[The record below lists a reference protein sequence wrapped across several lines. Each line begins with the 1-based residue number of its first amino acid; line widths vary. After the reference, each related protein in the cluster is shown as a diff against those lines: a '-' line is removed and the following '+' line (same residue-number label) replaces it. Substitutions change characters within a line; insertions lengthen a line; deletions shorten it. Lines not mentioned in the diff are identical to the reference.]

1 MTKSMMAAAE
11 ELLASGRADGAS
23 HAAAGGT
30 VCRVRIPIKCARLY
44 YVLKV

>member
-1 MTKSMMAAAE
+1 MTDPPRGQAAAE

-30 VCRVRIPIKCARLY
+30 VRAGVTAGQ
-44 YVLKV
+44 V